1 MENKGLNFL
10 AGLGGLWLLWKLYSI
25 GWLHAVGFLAIDST
39 FGTDLSYNCAGVF
52 SGDQLFGV
60 TPLALFASLLIDAVA
75 VFGALLIVVVSGLW
89 QLAMQL
95 GAYLKDLSITLKEY
109 LDGFRKDVVPDP
121 IPNVDPVVV
130 PDVKPEVEPEVESE
144 VLQEVKD
151 KVVTE
156 ESPLEIILLE
166 IQGIKTRQV
175 DLLETQKILNDNQIS
190 LKAELDN
197 LKDKPN
203 E

>member
-25 GWLHAVGFLAIDST
+25 GWLHAAGFLAMGMV
-39 FGTDLSYNCAGVF
+39 FGNDISYNYCGSEF
-52 SGDQLFGV
+52 FTGDQLYGV
-60 TPLALFASLLIDAVA
+60 TPLALFASLAIDAVA
-75 VFGALLIVVVSGLW
+75 ILGALLIVVASGIW
-89 QLAMQL
+89 QLTMQI
-95 GAYLKDLSITLKEY
+95 GSYLKDLFITLKEY
-109 LDGFRKDVVPDP
+109 LENFRKDVTPDTVEPDP
-121 IPNVDPVVV
+121 EVDP
-130 PDVKPEVEPEVESE
+130 
-144 VLQEVKD
+144 EVKD
-151 KVVTE
+151 EVKVE

-175 DLLETQKILNDNQIS
+175 DLLETQKMLNDNQIS
-190 LKAELDN
+190 LKTELDN

>member
-75 VFGALLIVVVSGLW
+75 VFGALLIVVASGIW
-89 QLAMQL
+89 QLFMQI
-95 GAYLKDLSITLKEY
+95 GSYLKDLFDTLKEY
-109 LDGFRKDVVPDP
+109 LEGFRKNVVP
-121 IPNVDPVVV
+121 NVTKTD
-130 PDVKPEVEPEVESE
+130 SE
-144 VLQEVKD
+144 VVQEVVQE
-151 KVVTE
+151 VVSEAKNETE

-166 IQGIKTRQV
+166 IKGIKDRQL
-175 DLLETQKILNDNQIS
+175 DLLETQKMLSDNQIS
-190 LKAELDN
+190 LKTELDN

>member
-25 GWLHAVGFLAIDST
+25 GWLHAMGFLAMGAV
-39 FGTDLSYNCAGVF
+39 FGSELSYNYCSSGF
-52 SGDQLFGV
+52 FTGDQLYGV

-130 PDVKPEVEPEVESE
+130 PDVKPEVESE

>member
-25 GWLHAVGFLAIDST
+25 GWLHAMGFLAMGTI
-39 FGTDLSYNCAGVF
+39 FGSELLYNYCGSEF
-52 SGDQLFGV
+52 FTGDQLYGV

-75 VFGALLIVVVSGLW
+75 VFGALLIVVISGIW
-89 QLAMQL
+89 QLAVQFGL
-95 GAYLKDLSITLKEY
+95 YLKDLSITLKEY
-109 LDGFRKDVVPDP
+109 LEGFRKSVTPDVVKLDS
-121 IPNVDPVVV
+121 D
-130 PDVKPEVEPEVESE
+130 
-144 VLQEVKD
+144 VKD
-151 KVVTE
+151 KVKIE

-166 IQGIKTRQV
+166 IQGIKTRQI
-175 DLLETQKILNDNQIS
+175 DLLETQKTLNDNQIS